1 MPRSSNLRP
10 YHNPDTNPSIRTRGN
25 MIKLY
30 GLKMSN
36 YYSLTKALLI
46 EKGLEFEEVKAPP
59 SQKDDYL
66 QRSPMGKM
74 PSIEVDGQFMSESMA
89 IAAYLERL
97 QPEPA
102 MLPSDPFAAGKVLE
116 LSNHLKLD
124 VELVARRCLPELLF
138 NKPVSDET
146 KSQVKADL
154 AKGMVAVE
162 RLFVCK
168 PYAAGSEF
176 TLADLYTHYTFGLA
190 TMIAKNVLGMDLLA
204 DHPRISDL
212 LERLAKHPSIARV
225 TAETAS

>member
-1 MPRSSNLRP
+1 
-10 YHNPDTNPSIRTRGN
+10 

-36 YYSLTKALLI
+36 YYSLTKAVLI
-46 EKGLEFEEVKAPP
+46 EKGLDFEEVKAPP
-59 SQKDDYL
+59 SQNDEYL

-74 PSIEVDGQFMSESMA
+74 PSIEVDGQFMSESIA
-89 IAAYLERL
+89 IFTYVEAL

-102 MLPSDPFAAGKVLE
+102 LLPSDPFAAGKVME

-138 NKPVSDET
+138 GKPVSDET
-146 KSQVKADL
+146 KTQVRADL
-154 AKGMVAVE
+154 DKGMNAVE

-190 TMIAKNVLGMDLLA
+190 QPIADKVLGFDVLEGHPRIKDLLA
-204 DHPRISDL
+204 L
-212 LERLAKHPSIARV
+212 LKERPSIARV
-225 TAETAS
+225 TAEAAS